1 MKILLVSD
9 YGTPAGGAEVQL
21 LGLRDEL
28 RRRGHDARF
37 FSSSARTGA
46 GPRGQADYECFGTL
60 SSFRTIVQTAN
71 PSAYRGLRRVLAEF
85 KPDVVHV
92 KLFLTQLSPLILPLL
107 RLVPSV
113 YYVAWYRPVC
123 PLGTKMLPD
132 GSECRVPY
140 GNPCLSNGCLP
151 LQDWAPLMLQM
162 KLWRRWRGVFRLIV
176 ANSESTRRFL
186 AADGIDVACVVW
198 HGTGVRA
205 ARPPLSPPPTVSFA
219 GRLVREKGVDI
230 LLHAFAIVSRE
241 LPEARLVIAGDGPE
255 REGVQLLARKL
266 GIASHVEITGH
277 LTREALEF
285 KCEPAWVQA
294 VPSLWAE
301 PFGIV
306 AVEAMMRGRAVVGTA
321 GGGLSEI
328 IQDGITGYL
337 VPQGDAVSL
346 AEALLKLL
354 RDRAVAERMGA
365 AARHDALLRFSES
378 GFTDQCIKLYQRAIT
393 AGEVRVNG
401 AA

>member
-21 LGLRDEL
+21 LGLRKEL
-28 RRRGHDARF
+28 RRRGHDARL
-37 FSSSARTGA
+37 FSSSARPEA

-71 PSAYRGLRRVLAEF
+71 PSAYHSLKRVLAEF

-107 RLVPSV
+107 RSVPSI

-132 GSECRVPY
+132 GSECSVRF
-140 GNPCLSNGCLP
+140 GAPCYSNGCLP
-151 LQDWAPLMLQM
+151 LHDWAPLMLQM

-176 ANSESTRRFL
+176 TNSEATRRFL
-186 AADGIDVACVVW
+186 TADGIDVSAVLS
-198 HGTGVRA
+198 HGTEVRDP
-205 ARPPLSPPPTVSFA
+205 RPPLSPPPTVSFA

-230 LLHAFAIVSRE
+230 LLHAFAKIVQE
-241 LPEARLVIAGDGPE
+241 LPDARLLIAGDGPE
-255 REGVQLLARKL
+255 RDNVHRLARKL
-266 GIASHVEITGH
+266 GIASSVDMTGH
-277 LTREALEF
+277 LSRDVLEQTCEA
-285 KCEPAWVQA
+285 AWVQA

-306 AVEAMMRGRAVVGTA
+306 AVEAMMRGRAVVATA

-328 IQDGITGYL
+328 IRDGLTGYL
-337 VPQGDAVSL
+337 VPPGDAQSL
-346 AEALLKLL
+346 ADALLKLL

-365 AARHDALLRFSES
+365 AARSDALLRFSES
-378 GFTDQCIKLYQRAIT
+378 VFADQLLELYQHAIN
-393 AGEVRVNG
+393 GEVRMNG

>member
-21 LGLRDEL
+21 LGLRKEL
-28 RRRGHDARF
+28 RRRGHDARL
-37 FSSSARTGA
+37 FSSSARTKGVP
-46 GPRGQADYECFGTL
+46 GGQADYECFGTL
-60 SSFRTIVQTAN
+60 SSFRTMVQTAN
-71 PSAYRGLRRVLAEF
+71 PSAYRSLKRVLAEF

-107 RLVPSV
+107 RSVPSI

-132 GSECRVPY
+132 GSECTVRFGVPCY
-140 GNPCLSNGCLP
+140 SNGCLP
-151 LQDWAPLMLQM
+151 LHDWAPLMLQM

-176 ANSESTRRFL
+176 TNSEATRRL
-186 AADGIDVACVVW
+186 LTADGIDVSAVVS
-198 HGTGVRA
+198 HGTEVRDP
-205 ARPPLSPPPTVSFA
+205 RPPLSPPPTVSFA

-230 LLHAFAIVSRE
+230 LLHAFAKIVQE
-241 LPEARLVIAGDGPE
+241 LPDARLLIAGDGPE
-255 REGVQLLARKL
+255 RDNVHRLARKL
-266 GIASHVEITGH
+266 GIVSSVDMTGH
-277 LTREALEF
+277 LSRDVLEQTCEA
-285 KCEPAWVQA
+285 AWVQA

-306 AVEAMMRGRAVVGTA
+306 AVEAMMRGRAVVATA

-328 IQDGITGYL
+328 IRDGLTGYL
-337 VPQGDAVSL
+337 VPPGDAQSL
-346 AEALLKLL
+346 ADALLKLL
-354 RDRAVAERMGA
+354 RDRAVADRMGA
-365 AARHDALLRFSES
+365 AARSDALLRFSES
-378 GFTDQCIKLYQRAIT
+378 GFADQLLELYQHAIN
-393 AGEVRVNG
+393 GEVRMNG

>member
-21 LGLRDEL
+21 LGLRKEL
-28 RRRGHDARF
+28 RRRGHDARL
-37 FSSSARTGA
+37 FSSSARTKGVP
-46 GPRGQADYECFGTL
+46 GGQADYECFGTL
-60 SSFRTIVQTAN
+60 SSFRTMVQTAN
-71 PSAYRGLRRVLAEF
+71 PSAYRSLKRVLAEF

-107 RLVPSV
+107 RSVPSI

-132 GSECRVPY
+132 GSECTVRFGVPCY
-140 GNPCLSNGCLP
+140 SNGCLP
-151 LQDWAPLMLQM
+151 LHDWAPLMLQM

-176 ANSESTRRFL
+176 TNSEATRRL
-186 AADGIDVACVVW
+186 LTADGIDVSAVVS
-198 HGTGVRA
+198 HGTEVRDP
-205 ARPPLSPPPTVSFA
+205 RPPLSPPPTVSFA

-230 LLHAFAIVSRE
+230 LLHAFAKIVQE
-241 LPEARLVIAGDGPE
+241 LPDARLLIAGDGPE
-255 REGVQLLARKL
+255 RDNVHRLARKL
-266 GIASHVEITGH
+266 GIASSVDMTGH
-277 LTREALEF
+277 LSRDVLEQTCEA
-285 KCEPAWVQA
+285 AWVQA

-306 AVEAMMRGRAVVGTA
+306 AVEAMMRGRAVVATA

-328 IQDGITGYL
+328 IRDGLTGYL
-337 VPQGDAVSL
+337 VPPGDAQSL
-346 AEALLKLL
+346 ADALLKLL
-354 RDRAVAERMGA
+354 RDRAVADRMGA
-365 AARHDALLRFSES
+365 AARSDALLRFSES
-378 GFTDQCIKLYQRAIT
+378 GFADQLLELYQHAIN
-393 AGEVRVNG
+393 GEVRMNG